1 MKRLTILA
9 VVLVLMLCGCNS
21 QSDNTASSTLPV
33 ISSDIAE
40 ESEECSF
47 SAGKSD
53 STAPQISTAPAE
65 QEEASEPSVTSEP
78 PQQAVPSEPAEKP
91 AESTENASEPAE
103 KPAEPPSTEGS
114 GQTESVPET
123 SRQPEAS
130 TPAAEPPAQTEPPDE
145 SEPPE
150 MPEQTEPPAEETRPE
165 QSTPPEAEESAAPE
179 FDIQMWIDYA
189 AEYAGSV
196 GLNLSSE
203 ATACWDN
210 PITAGSHSLYLERD
224 IESRL
229 NRYSRDEDITDV
241 WIWAEERS
249 DGSYDLYIGYA

>member
-21 QSDNTASSTLPV
+21 QSDNTASST
-33 ISSDIAE
+33 SSDIAE

-65 QEEASEPSVTSEP
+65 QEEASEPPVTSEP
-78 PQQAVPSEPAEKP
+78 LQQAVPSEPAEKP

-130 TPAAEPPAQTEPPDE
+130 TPAVLANYFKLQFRLE
-145 SEPPE
+145 S
-150 MPEQTEPPAEETRPE
+150 M
-165 QSTPPEAEESAAPE
+165 
-179 FDIQMWIDYA
+179 
-189 AEYAGSV
+189 
-196 GLNLSSE
+196 
-203 ATACWDN
+203 
-210 PITAGSHSLYLERD
+210 ERQQ
-224 IESRL
+224 IYFRGH
-229 NRYSRDEDITDV
+229 TDCF
-241 WIWAEERS
+241 AH
-249 DGSYDLYIGYA
+249 LKKIGAL